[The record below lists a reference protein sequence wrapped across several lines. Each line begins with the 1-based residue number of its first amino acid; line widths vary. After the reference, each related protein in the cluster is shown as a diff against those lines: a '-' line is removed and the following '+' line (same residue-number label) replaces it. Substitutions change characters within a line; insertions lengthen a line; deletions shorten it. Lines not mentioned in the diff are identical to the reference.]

1 MMDALIEAGVLKAT
15 EQTEATGFVEKD
27 ETTKHCLFEHPMHV
41 EGSCKYYCR
50 WMSENMVN

>member
-50 WMSENMVN
+50 